1 MIKFIF
7 YTFIFYVLMKIF
19 KVVLDPV
26 FDKKEKIKAPERNDR
41 PQNREKPIA
50 GEYIDYEEI
59 R

>member
-1 MIKFIF
+1 
-7 YTFIFYVLMKIF
+7 MKIF

>member
-19 KVVLDPV
+19 RMFLDPV
-26 FDKKEKIKAPERNDR
+26 FDKKENAMPREIKDKMK
-41 PQNREKPIA
+41 QTEKPIA

-59 R
+59 K